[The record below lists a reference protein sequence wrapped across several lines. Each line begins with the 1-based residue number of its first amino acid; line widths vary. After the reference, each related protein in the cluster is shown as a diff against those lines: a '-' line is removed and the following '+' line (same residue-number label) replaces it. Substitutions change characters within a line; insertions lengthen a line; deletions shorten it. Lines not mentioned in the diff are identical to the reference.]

1 MLNILIFILI
11 FSSFDVIQSEFTCSI
26 ENKNKIKCLPDMSN
40 AAGNLEI
47 NCVRVGCCYQK
58 VEEDGY
64 PFCYYNTTIPTTIV
78 TFQIFTTIPTTVPT
92 KIPTTIPTTIIYT
105 IPTTIPTTIIY
116 TIPTTIPRTIPEISN
131 NIQNDHFQNMTQI
144 APTIKINQNN
154 LSYCSMDEV
163 INNTCTKGKMNLNE
177 IDNIKDYLKNN
188 IGEREDGLYK
198 KITTGNVVIQFA
210 TVEEQKNANDLDS
223 SSIDLGEDCE
233 NKIRN
238 TNNIVQIRN

>member
-26 ENKNKIKCLPDMSN
+26 ENKNKIKYLPDMSN

-92 KIPTTIPTTIIYT
+92 K